1 MIPSVYLF
9 MATRGVFINQHAF
22 LSQHCLILKIL
33 DLDLP
38 EAYFPHS
45 SYMIVLAC
53 LWITGRRISKPN
65 LLSLN
70 QKDINSPKT
79 ALFWYT
85 ITHTHTH
92 ICLIY
97 MHTCTYSP
105 GSSAGKE
112 SGCDTGDHGS
122 ILGSGR
128 SPREGICYPL
138 QNSWASL
145 MAQMVKNLPI
155 VQEIWVGK
163 IPWRRAW
170 QPSPVLLPGE
180 SPWTEESSGIQS
192 MGSQRVRHTHDYI
205 HI

>member
-1 MIPSVYLF
+1 MLYGLPDTESANPISC
-9 MATRGVFINQHAF
+9 R
-22 LSQHCLILKIL
+22 LIKKTLI
-33 DLDLP
+33 
-38 EAYFPHS
+38 H
-45 SYMIVLAC
+45 
-53 LWITGRRISKPN
+53 
-65 LLSLN
+65 
-70 QKDINSPKT
+70 QKQLCFGIW
-79 ALFWYT
+79 L
-85 ITHTHTH
+85 HTHTH

-170 QPSPVLLPGE
+170 QPIPVLLPGE